1 MAILDDVKLAL
12 RITHTKLDEDLRAKI
27 NAAKKD
33 LISLGVDETKVNS
46 DADPLIVEAIK
57 TYMQYKYS
65 RDDKEMENYY
75 NSWVVQVDKLRKT
88 AGYGYAVEESS
99 EEGSDV

>member
-12 RITHTKLDEDLRAKI
+12 RITHTKLDDDLSAKI
-27 NAAKKD
+27 EAAKNE
-33 LISLGVDETKVNS
+33 LVALGVEPSVVESEN
-46 DADPLIVEAIK
+46 DPLVLEAIK
-57 TYMQYKYS
+57 TYMQYKYT

-88 AGYGYAVEESS
+88 KGYKREL
-99 EEGSDV
+99 